1 MVAMG
6 PDALNEFLAAA
17 FPDSQLP
24 MRVTRADDA
33 GVELT
38 WPYHQS
44 QLRPGG
50 TLSGPTL
57 MTLADTVAYM
67 AVVSRIGPEPLT
79 VTSHLAIDFL
89 RKPPPA
95 DLVAVGELLKA
106 GRRQAVVSIR
116 IFSAADDEL
125 VAYST
130 ATYAIPSKPTVPRA
144 DLDGADPVR
153 RP

>member
-6 PDALNEFLAAA
+6 PDELNDFLAAA
-17 FPDSQLP
+17 FPDVELSA
-24 MRVTRADDA
+24 RVTRADDE

-38 WPYHQS
+38 WPFHAS

-57 MTLADTVAYM
+57 MTLADTVAY
-67 AVVSRIGPEPLT
+67 ASVVSRIGPEFLT

-95 DLVAVGELLKA
+95 DLRATGELLKV
-106 GRRQAVVSIR
+106 GRRQAVIAVR
-116 IFSAADDEL
+116 IYSTADDEL

-130 ATYAIPSKPTVPRA
+130 STYALPSTPTVPRA
-144 DLDGADPVR
+144 DRAEP
-153 RP
+153 